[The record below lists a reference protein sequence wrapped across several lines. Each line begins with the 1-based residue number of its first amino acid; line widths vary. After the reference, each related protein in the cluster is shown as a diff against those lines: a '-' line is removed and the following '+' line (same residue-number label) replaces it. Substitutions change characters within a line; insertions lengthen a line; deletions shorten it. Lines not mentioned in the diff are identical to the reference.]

1 MKLFQIAE
9 DSSKK
14 SAYDSLIVEVVKSP
28 TIRPTVEFQMTME
41 YPYPELAYNANN
53 KRKVVEK
60 LAALFGQTDTDNIR
74 INSIT
79 NNPTTIIWLESIT
92 MLYY

>member
-1 MKLFQIAE
+1 MLVFQIAE

-14 SAYDSLIVEVVKSP
+14 SAYDSLIVEVVKAP

-41 YPYPELAYNANN
+41 YPFAKLAYDANN

-60 LAALFGQTDTDNIR
+60 LAALFEQKEPYNIR
-74 INSIT
+74 IQSIT
-79 NNPTTIIWLESIT
+79 NNPTTIIW
-92 MLYY
+92 